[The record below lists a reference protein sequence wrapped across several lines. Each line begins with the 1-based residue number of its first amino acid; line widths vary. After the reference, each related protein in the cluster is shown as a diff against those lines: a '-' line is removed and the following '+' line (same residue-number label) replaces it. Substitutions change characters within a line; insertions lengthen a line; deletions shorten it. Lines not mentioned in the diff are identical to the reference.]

1 MGDRHQT
8 TIKVISGHHAAE
20 VISNPKELDVS
31 IGVQQEQLQMWLLQ
45 EARFAALLV
54 GAPATTYLCGWVP
67 KLAI

>member
-1 MGDRHQT
+1 MFDPSHRFSRESREQR
-8 TIKVISGHHAAE
+8 VIAG
-20 VISNPKELDVS
+20 P
-31 IGVQQEQLQMWLLQ
+31 GQEQLQMWLLQ